1 MLEQLPEEENNTENQ
16 NKKAELVKTKNN
28 LKDFLKNKITQS
40 NFNKKVSSN
49 NNDNNNNNT
58 TTKTS
63 LTSRDNYE
71 NNNNCNNYNNNNNI
85 NINNNNNLIK
95 LSSTDINKQ
104 NKLIKK
110 PCSSKQLIKLSNKS
124 NKAKEQIL
132 TNESKD
138 KNETSKD
145 NLDIIPLC
153 FNINNSK
160 NIMDFPIEENII
172 KSKKRSNSNNNN
184 NKMQENSRYSSDE
197 DDNILEKDE
206 EDDEDEYSYEEEN
219 VHEININDNEAND
232 DEVLAVEGDTIKE
245 DRVSTNEN
253 ELNNINQRS
262 SKMSQDNE
270 IIKRELST
278 EIDKWKL
285 KGEENK
291 LKIIQIIGEDNFN
304 QILSFYIEKTNVL
317 LL

>member
-1 MLEQLPEEENNTENQ
+1 
-16 NKKAELVKTKNN
+16 
-28 LKDFLKNKITQS
+28 
-40 NFNKKVSSN
+40 
-49 NNDNNNNNT
+49 
-58 TTKTS
+58 
-63 LTSRDNYE
+63 
-71 NNNNCNNYNNNNNI
+71 
-85 NINNNNNLIK
+85 
-95 LSSTDINKQ
+95 
-104 NKLIKK
+104 
-110 PCSSKQLIKLSNKS
+110 
-124 NKAKEQIL
+124 
-132 TNESKD
+132 
-138 KNETSKD
+138 
-145 NLDIIPLC
+145 
-153 FNINNSK
+153 
-160 NIMDFPIEENII
+160 
-172 KSKKRSNSNNNN
+172 
-184 NKMQENSRYSSDE
+184 MQENSRYSSDE